1 MIGLLVTIVLALL
14 LGTGLAFGLQYDL
27 GYIRVSFGNYLV
39 ETNFWVGLALLV
51 VLVVL
56 TVTLIGLVR
65 RLRNGTSM
73 MSGWIVRGKERR
85 ARSRTTQ
92 GLLALA
98 EGNWPRAKKML
109 ISSASNADT
118 PLINY
123 LAAAQ
128 ASFECG
134 DHEAVDDL
142 LRKAFESTPGSD
154 MAVGITQAR
163 LQLAGNRVEQAL
175 ATLLRLRKQSPRHS
189 FVLKLLK
196 TAYLR
201 LEDWSELSK
210 LLPELRKYN
219 ILVPAELDDLERQ
232 IWHNLLEKAASKC
245 RKEQVSNPAASL
257 NSLTSLWDQ
266 LPSSMR
272 RDERTI
278 YNYTNLLADLG
289 NEAQAEVLLRK
300 VLRNHW
306 SDELVNLYGRVQSQ
320 APNEQLL
327 LAEKWLKDRPNNSEL
342 LLALGRLSLRNELW
356 EKAREYFET
365 SLQLQN
371 KRETLAELSRL
382 DAHMGHDTISTNLL
396 MQSLENDNGL
406 PRLPMPKA

>member
-1 MIGLLVTIVLALL
+1 MIGLLVIIVLALL

-51 VLVVL
+51 ALVVL
-56 TVTLIGLVR
+56 TVMLIGLVR

-73 MSGWIVRGKERR
+73 MSGWIARGKERR
-85 ARSRTTQ
+85 ARRRTTR

-109 ISSASNADT
+109 TSSASNADT

-142 LRKAFESTPGSD
+142 LRKAFESTPGSS
-154 MAVGITQAR
+154 MAVGITQAQ

-175 ATLLRLRKQSPRHS
+175 ATLLRLRKQSPHHS

-201 LEDWSELSK
+201 LEDWRELAK

-219 ILVPAELDDLERQ
+219 ILVPAELDDLERKT
-232 IWHNLLEKAASKC
+232 WHNLLEKAAGKC
-245 RKEQVSNPAASL
+245 RKEQASNPAASL
-257 NSLTSLWDQ
+257 DSLTDLWDQ

-278 YNYTNLLADLG
+278 FNYTSLLADLG
-289 NEAQAEVLLRK
+289 DEGQAEILLRK

-306 SDELVNLYGRVQSQ
+306 SDKLINLYGRVESQ
-320 APNEQLL
+320 APDEQLL
-327 LAEKWLKDRPNNSEL
+327 LAEQWLKDRPNNAEL

-356 EKAREYFET
+356 GKAREYFET
-365 SLQLQN
+365 SLKLQR

-382 DAHMGHDTISTNLL
+382 NAHMGHDTTSMNLL
-396 MQSLENDNGL
+396 VQSLENDNGL